1 MNSFFLQQNVFATN
15 STRSDKTYLLDVRL
29 VKTLFGD
36 DVSPES
42 TTNFSLFF
50 VLVLGDRPSSQM
62 SFLEQFLKE
71 STSGGR
77 SREPISVPP
86 GSRLDRSI
94 AELSSASG
102 AGARRGY
109 SVESDEG
116 DVEDNR
122 AVSNASSRSNMSE
135 LSAVSLAYFCFHWR
149 KQIVSFFWS
158 SEHLNSF
165 IIRVLQTVI
174 ILRKIS
180 CRKLF

>member
-1 MNSFFLQQNVFATN
+1 MPIHLFLYKIFDFIKTN
-15 STRSDKTYLLDVRL
+15 LTRCDKFRR
-29 VKTLFGD
+29 GD
-36 DVSPES
+36 DYAFNYIKMSS
-42 TTNFSLFF
+42 NFNFL
-50 VLVLGDRPSSQM
+50 LILIVLGDRPSSQM

-135 LSAVSLAYFCFHWR
+135 ISAVS
-149 KQIVSFFWS
+149 Q
-158 SEHLNSF
+158 
-165 IIRVLQTVI
+165 
-174 ILRKIS
+174 
-180 CRKLF
+180 LF

>member
-1 MNSFFLQQNVFATN
+1 
-15 STRSDKTYLLDVRL
+15 
-29 VKTLFGD
+29 
-36 DVSPES
+36 
-42 TTNFSLFF
+42 
-50 VLVLGDRPSSQM
+50 M

-77 SREPISVPP
+77 SREPLSVPP

-109 SVESDEG
+109 SIESDEG

-135 LSAVSLAYFCFHWR
+135 LSAVSFRLRNRMLHHAPGRAVMFVSLQHFVAPAYHF
-149 KQIVSFFWS
+149 
-158 SEHLNSF
+158 
-165 IIRVLQTVI
+165 
-174 ILRKIS
+174 
-180 CRKLF
+180 

>member
-1 MNSFFLQQNVFATN
+1 MTPRLIRNV
-15 STRSDKTYLLDVRL
+15 KY
-29 VKTLFGD
+29 KTLFWKFIFSNNIFSIFLRQIWHSRKKRLD
-36 DVSPES
+36 DDSIRLSQKYQLIFLFLS
-42 TTNFSLFF
+42 TF
-50 VLVLGDRPSSQM
+50 LVLGDRPSSQM

-116 DVEDNR
+116 DVEDNH

-135 LSAVSLAYFCFHWR
+135 LSAVSQH
-149 KQIVSFFWS
+149 FFAFPCVRF
-158 SEHLNSF
+158 L
-165 IIRVLQTVI
+165 LMLT
-174 ILRKIS
+174 
-180 CRKLF
+180 

>member
-1 MNSFFLQQNVFATN
+1 
-15 STRSDKTYLLDVRL
+15 
-29 VKTLFGD
+29 
-36 DVSPES
+36 
-42 TTNFSLFF
+42 
-50 VLVLGDRPSSQM
+50 M

-77 SREPISVPP
+77 SREPLSVPP

-109 SVESDEG
+109 SIESDEG

-135 LSAVSLAYFCFHWR
+135 LSAVSF
-149 KQIVSFFWS
+149 K
-158 SEHLNSF
+158 
-165 IIRVLQTVI
+165 
-174 ILRKIS
+174 LRKVIFS
-180 CRKLF
+180 QKKKLKKCKKKVRNLE